1 MSKADHLKQTMLA
14 LAYTVDAADVVDG
27 DGVEANITAGKI
39 AKCVIDCVPELK
51 GQWEVVWGPR
61 VYDFPLVANGHSN
74 NTMMVVQNTEN
85 PNTYVVAIAGTDPK
99 SWSDWVFED
108 FLVWKTKPW
117 VYGNPPSNLKPEIST
132 ATWVGLST
140 LQAITP
146 VAGTPSHGMTLSDF
160 FASVMQNTDAD
171 VSIYVTGHSLGGALA
186 PAVACWLNDTKPR
199 WDATDQ
205 STLHAYAFAGAT
217 PGNGDFASW
226 MNSQFTGDQLVR
238 VSNTLDLV
246 PHAWN
251 YDTLMEVPGL
261 YPQPYTLPRLLDGVV
276 SRIATDL
283 QHIDYQ
289 FVGEGD
295 QIQPIEGTVYDI
307 DPIPHSQLE
316 RFFAQVLKQHVDAY
330 PEKLGMPN
338 LNSQMKSCQEKYL

>member
-1 MSKADHLKQTMLA
+1 MTAADTLKQTMLA

-39 AKCVIDCVPELK
+39 ANCVLNSVPTLK
-51 GQWEVVWGPR
+51 GQWEIVWGPR
-61 VYDFPLVANGHSN
+61 VYDFPLVSDGHSN

-85 PNTYVVAIAGTDPK
+85 PNIYVVAIAGTDPK

-117 VYGNPPSNLKPEIST
+117 VYGNPPANLSPEIST

-140 LQAITP
+140 LQAIAP
-146 VAGTPSHGMTLSDF
+146 VAGTPGHGNSLRDF
-160 FASVMQNTDAD
+160 LASVMSNTDSA
-171 VSIYVTGHSLGGALA
+171 VSVYTSGHSLGGALA
-186 PAVACWLNDTKPR
+186 PAVACWLNDTKEN
-199 WDATDQ
+199 WDPDNQ
-205 STLHAYAFAGAT
+205 STVHTYAFAGAT

-226 MNSQFTGDQLVR
+226 MNSQFPGDQLVR

-251 YDTLMEVPGL
+251 YDTLMEVPTL
-261 YPQPYTLPRLLDGVV
+261 YPQPYTLPRLLDGLV

-283 QHIDYQ
+283 EPIDYQ
-289 FVGEGD
+289 FVGTGD
-295 QIQPIEGTVYDI
+295 QIQPIDGTVYDI
-307 DPIPHSQLE
+307 DPIPHSQIE

-338 LNSQMKSCQEKYL
+338 LNAQLQSCQEKFL